1 MKKSELADKVFN
13 RINRAQS
20 KVEIRRKT
28 KPIEQLTPPPPPPPA
43 PKGKR
48 ELATEA
54 FLKGEGIEI
63 GALHRPLI
71 VPLELKV
78 RYVDRL
84 TVDELRKHY
93 PELDGQ
99 PLVPVDIVDNGETLG
114 SIDEGSQD
122 FIVANHFF
130 EHCQDSIKTLGTF
143 LSKLRPGGVVYMA
156 IPNKDY
162 TFDIKRPITPYQ
174 HILDD
179 HEHGPEKSKQA
190 HFDEWTRLV
199 AGIENEEQAAKHT
212 AKLIEED
219 YSIHFHA
226 WDQPALTALFF
237 KLRRD
242 RVLDYDIELMLRNG
256 EEIIVVLR
264 KPDPSRAV

>member
-1 MKKSELADKVFN
+1 MKRSELADKVFD
-13 RINRAQS
+13 RINRAQT
-20 KVEIRRKT
+20 KVEVRRKNRAV
-28 KPIEQLTPPPPPPPA
+28 PAPPPPPPPP

-54 FLKGEGIEI
+54 FLRGAGLEI

-71 VPLELKV
+71 VPPELKV

-84 TVDELRKHY
+84 TVDELRQHY
-93 PELDGQ
+93 PELEGQ
-99 PLVPVDIVDNGETLG
+99 PLVPVDIVEDGETLD
-114 SIDEGSQD
+114 SIESESQD

-130 EHCQDSIKTLGTF
+130 EHCQDPIRTLKTLF
-143 LSKLRPGGVVYMA
+143 SKLRPGGVLYMA

-162 TFDIKRPITPYQ
+162 TFDLKRPVTPYQ

-179 HEHGPEKSKQA
+179 HEQGPERSKRA
-190 HFDEWTRLV
+190 HFEEWTRLV
-199 AGIENEEQAAKHT
+199 AGIEDEEKAAAHT
-212 AKLIEED
+212 AKLLDED
-219 YSIHFHA
+219 YSIHYHV
-226 WDQPALTALFF
+226 WDQPALTVLFF

-242 RVLDYDIELMLRNG
+242 GFLDYDVELMLRNG

-264 KPDPSRAV
+264 KPDAK